1 MVDFKGD
8 IFEQFARIGKAL
20 SNGNRLQILE
30 YLAQTERSVDDLA
43 TIAGLSVA
51 NTSQHLQQLRQ
62 VGLVSSSKQGLKVY
76 YRIASDDVIEL
87 MKVLRRVAELHIAD
101 VGQLVSTYLSV
112 KDELE
117 PLSRKELMARVQQG
131 LVTVI
136 DVRPEAEY
144 AAGHLP
150 GAINVPPDEL
160 EKRLK
165 MLDAEQEVVAY
176 CRGPHCVYSFDAVE
190 KLRSIGIKA
199 SRLEEGFPEWKSAG
213 YPVELSA

>member
-1 MVDFKGD
+1 MIDFKGD
-8 IFEQFARIGKAL
+8 IFNQFARIGKAL

-30 YLAQTERSVDDLA
+30 YLAQAERSVDDLA
-43 TIAGLSVA
+43 NIAGLSVA

-87 MKVLRRVAELHIAD
+87 MQVLRRVAELHLAD

-117 PLSRKELMARVQQG
+117 PLSRKELMDRVEQG

-136 DVRPEAEY
+136 DVRPEAEFV
-144 AAGHLP
+144 AGHLP

-160 EKRLK
+160 EKRLN
-165 MLDAEQEVVAY
+165 MLDTEQEVVAY

-190 KLRSIGIKA
+190 KLRSKGIKA

>member
-1 MVDFKGD
+1 MTDFKGD
-8 IFEQFARIGKAL
+8 IFNQFARIGKAL

-43 TIAGLSVA
+43 NIAGLSVA

-87 MKVLRRVAELHIAD
+87 MQVLRRVAEHHVAD
-101 VGQLVSTYLSV
+101 VGQLISTYLSV

-117 PLSRKELMARVQQG
+117 PLSREELMARVEQG

-136 DVRPEAEY
+136 DVRPEVEFM
-144 AAGHLP
+144 AGHLP
-150 GAINVPPDEL
+150 GAINMPPDEL

-165 MLDAEQEVVAY
+165 MLDIEQEVVAY

-190 KLRSIGIKA
+190 SLRSKGIKA

>member
-1 MVDFKGD
+1 MADFKGD
-8 IFEQFARIGKAL
+8 IFNQFARIGKAL

-43 TIAGLSVA
+43 NIAGLSVA

-87 MKVLRRVAELHIAD
+87 MQVLRRVAEHHVAD
-101 VGQLVSTYLSV
+101 VGQLISTYLSV

-117 PLSRKELMARVQQG
+117 PLSREELMTRVEQG

-136 DVRPEAEY
+136 DVRPEAEFV
-144 AAGHLP
+144 AGHLP

-165 MLDAEQEVVAY
+165 MLDIEQEVVAY

-190 KLRSIGIKA
+190 SLRSKGIKA

>member
-1 MVDFKGD
+1 MVDFKDD
-8 IFEQFARIGKAL
+8 IFSQFARIGKAL

-43 TIAGLSVA
+43 NIAGLTVA

-62 VGLVSSSKQGLKVY
+62 VGLVSSSRRGLKVY

-87 MKVLRRVAELHIAD
+87 MQVLRRVAELHLAD

-117 PLSRKELMARVQQG
+117 PLSRKELMMRVEQG

-136 DVRPEAEY
+136 DVRPATEFI
-144 AAGHLP
+144 AGHLP

-160 EKRLK
+160 EKRLNL
-165 MLDAEQEVVAY
+165 LDPEQEVVAY
-176 CRGPHCVYSFDAVE
+176 CRGPHCIYSFDAVE
-190 KLRSIGIKA
+190 KLRSKGIKA
-199 SRLEEGFPEWKSAG
+199 NRLEEGFPEWKSAG
-213 YPVELSA
+213 YPIELSA